1 MVADTVFP
9 QITWYRFSLDV
20 RRAEDILEWL
30 QNGIFT
36 NTIPWIS
43 DVIKHLRNISSLVLF
58 IWMPE
63 VWNTELLCQLWKTS
77 TSFLFSQN
85 TVPFAGFCSLFHHQA
100 EGEVCRDFSVW
111 CRVHNCRAKYQ
122 VAVSFPCLFF
132 FSCFQK
138 SLRTLSQLHQ
148 KVSSDSYFL
157 FKRRETIC
165 VAINFLSRLFYI
177 VRTNQNSLLKNHCFL
192 PAWTKYSLS
201 SVTVFKP
208 TTVQQIAVTKTIK
221 LPPAVVIY
229 TSNMLFNTPV
239 THMAYTYR
247 TLGITVHHHFNIPW
261 SMFFYSQLVIV
272 PSTIT
277 VNSNSSPY
285 RVHLLC
291 LFCDALS
298 AFPASEGSKPQ
309 NCASRILICKKVQ

>member
-1 MVADTVFP
+1 MIQVFLGCEKSRRHP
-9 QITWYRFSLDV
+9 WVTTEWY
-20 RRAEDILEWL
+20 IH
-30 QNGIFT
+30 

-122 VAVSFPCLFF
+122 VAVSFPCLSFF
-132 FSCFQK
+132 FFFQK

-177 VRTNQNSLLKNHCFL
+177 VKTNQNSLLKNHCFL
-192 PAWTKYSLS
+192 PAWTKYSLKCHSFQAHNCPADS
-201 SVTVFKP
+201 SDKD
-208 TTVQQIAVTKTIK
+208 
-221 LPPAVVIY
+221 
-229 TSNMLFNTPV
+229 N
-239 THMAYTYR
+239 
-247 TLGITVHHHFNIPW
+247 
-261 SMFFYSQLVIV
+261 
-272 PSTIT
+272 
-277 VNSNSSPY
+277 
-285 RVHLLC
+285 
-291 LFCDALS
+291 
-298 AFPASEGSKPQ
+298 
-309 NCASRILICKKVQ
+309 